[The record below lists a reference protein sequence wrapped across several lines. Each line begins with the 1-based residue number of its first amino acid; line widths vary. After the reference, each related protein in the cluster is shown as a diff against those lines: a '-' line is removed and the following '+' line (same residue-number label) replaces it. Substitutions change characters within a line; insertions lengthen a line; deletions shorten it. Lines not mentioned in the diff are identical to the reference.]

1 MFQYFKTWATAIAAI
16 LWLIVLTPQTNAQ
29 TPTLTAT
36 YSVKKGLPSSTI
48 NHIVEDNNNG
58 IWIATENGI
67 KIINQPQSQ
76 WLEKRMLGK
85 SVIQIGFLAP
95 YVFMGCRDSL
105 FMFNLTTK
113 KQTQAYPKQSIGSII
128 KIKQLQNTIWVV
140 TQNAVFKWINNQLL
154 SIPYNPK
161 QGTIFDITNFNG
173 KIVAV
178 TYPQGKIETLT
189 GSSFN
194 VNESLTKSANPISA
208 PLLCIASKNDTLA
221 IGGDGFYSVYAN
233 GKIIDKNNYP
243 LRNDI
248 KHNYAVWDITFV
260 DNMIYFGIGDTHN
273 LINGGIINA
282 FPLFNIMPTGTP
294 YIQVLHYQKKT
305 NSLWMGSLHDGVFNL
320 KGVNETISNNGLK
333 YQPGFNRNNYYLY
346 NAEKTFE
353 INNGKQSAID
363 VKDTRLI
370 TTIKDST
377 YILSYTNLSIIPK
390 FGKKYT
396 AISNTNEGRLYTHAQ
411 RLGDSLYAF
420 ALYKP
425 TTIFDLKSFKKSSS
439 GQNKILTGVEKQN
452 NFIISHN
459 QGIGFTIYSSNGT
472 HPVNYEKDNRI
483 DIDDFT
489 TNANNEVITLSE
501 NKIKYYTLQNN
512 LKQLHLNRQFDF
524 NKHFKEYAP
533 KWIVHG
539 NKNTLYAISEKGI
552 AVMQG
557 HTPVH
562 FIEINDIKITNK
574 PFIDPYNRL
583 IIQHDNTTRL
593 LPLEQATQQANQVST
608 INAPEKLFE
617 KDPIQ
622 INLIL
627 KNEAIAPAQ
636 LQKIEILENDKTIYE
651 NYTLQ
656 ESIII
661 DTLLPRGQY
670 QLKIFSNNTLLYNK
684 KISIELPWQQNPL
697 FRISI
702 LFLVI
707 LALYQFFKNRYN
719 QKLYAKKIISNKLE
733 LIQQNLNPHF
743 VFNSLN
749 LIYSSILEDKKED
762 ALQTVREFSSL
773 HRSFLERSKE
783 KQVSISSELRF
794 IESYLAIE
802 SMRFKEN
809 IAINHMITIDPNCDT
824 DNIFMP
830 PNILQPLIEN
840 AIKYGILGY
849 QGTEKPV
856 IYMDVQSSKQQVTI
870 SIENAI
876 GETIELYKGT
886 GMGLSIVTERLTL
899 FNQEN
904 KSNIKFHTNQPGIH
918 FTKGY
923 RVVIEINS

>member
-1 MFQYFKTWATAIAAI
+1 
-16 LWLIVLTPQTNAQ
+16 LTPQTNAQ

-67 KIINQPQSQ
+67 KIIHQPQSQ

-85 SVIQIGFLAP
+85 SVIQIGFLAH
-95 YVFMGCRDSL
+95 YAFMGCRDSL
-105 FMFNLTTK
+105 FIFNLTTK
-113 KQTQAYPKQSIGSII
+113 KQTQAYSKQAIGNII
-128 KIKQLQNTIWVV
+128 KIKQLQNTIWIV
-140 TQNAVFKWINNQLL
+140 TQNAVYKWINNQLL

-161 QGTIFDITNFNG
+161 QGNIFDITNYNG
-173 KIVAV
+173 TIVAV

-189 GSSFN
+189 GSSFT
-194 VNESLTKSANPISA
+194 VNESLTKIANPISA

-233 GKIIDKNNYP
+233 GKILDKNKYP

-260 DNMIYFGIGDTHN
+260 DTMIYFGIGDTHN
-273 LINGGIINA
+273 LINGGVINA
-282 FPLFNIMPTGTP
+282 FPLFNILPTGIP
-294 YIQVLHYQKKT
+294 YIQALHYHKKT
-305 NSLWMGSLHDGVFNL
+305 NSLWMGSLHDGIFNL

-333 YQPGFNRNNYYLY
+333 YQPGFNKNNYYLY

-353 INNGKQSAID
+353 INNGKRSAID

-370 TTIKDST
+370 ATIKDST

-396 AISNTNEGRLYTHAQ
+396 VISNTNEGRLYTHAQ

-459 QGIGFTIYSSNGT
+459 QGIGFTMYTSNGA

-501 NKIKYYTLQNN
+501 NKIKYYTLQNK
-512 LKQLHLNRQFDF
+512 LTKLHLTEQFDF
-524 NKHFKEYAP
+524 AKHFKDYVP

-539 NKNTLYAISEKGI
+539 NKNTVYGISEKGI
-552 AVMQG
+552 VVLQDQK
-557 HTPVH
+557 PVN
-562 FIEINDIKITNK
+562 FYAINDIKITNK
-574 PFIDPYNRL
+574 PFIDAFNRL
-583 IIQHDNTTRL
+583 VIQHEKTTRL
-593 LPLEQATQQANQVST
+593 FPLNQTSHSTNRANT
-608 INAPEKLFE
+608 ILAPSHLFAE
-617 KDPIQ
+617 DEINIKVVPNNDNHEPI
-622 INLIL
+622 
-627 KNEAIAPAQ
+627 Q
-636 LQKIEILENDKTIYE
+636 LQKVVILQDN
-651 NYTLQ
+651 NPVFVHYTLAHN
-656 ESIII
+656 III
-661 DTLLPRGQY
+661 DTALTKGQY
-670 QLKIFSNNTLLYNK
+670 QLQVFSNNILRYNK
-684 KISIELPWQQNPL
+684 TLSIELPWQQNPFFRVSILLLFITAIYLL
-697 FRISI
+697 FR
-702 LFLVI
+702 
-707 LALYQFFKNRYN
+707 NRYN
-719 QKLYAKKIISNKLE
+719 QKMYAKKLISNKLE

-749 LIYSSILEDKKED
+749 LIYSSILEDKKEE
-762 ALQTVREFSSL
+762 ALQTVRDFSSL

-783 KQVSISSELRF
+783 KQVSIASEINF

-802 SMRFKEN
+802 SMRFREN
-809 IAINHMITIDPNCDT
+809 IAINHTLYIDPSCDT
-824 DNIFMP
+824 NTIFIP

-849 QGTEKPV
+849 QGTEIPA
-856 IYMDVQSSKQQVTI
+856 IFIDVLSKNQQVTI
-870 SIENAI
+870 AIENPI
-876 GETIELYKGT
+876 GESVELYKGT
-886 GMGLSIVTERLTL
+886 GMGISIVDERIKL
-899 FNQEN
+899 FNQEG
-904 KSNIKFHTNQPGIH
+904 KSKIQLLTTQGSSH
-918 FTKGY
+918 FKTGY
-923 RVVIEINS
+923 RVAIIINS